1 MKCSTDRAP
10 LVAVGPS
17 ATTALRRIAPP
28 SAHSVTRH
36 GIDCFTMAP
45 AVAHDFF
52 TDPTTAAAADTF
64 EEAVRQTAREV
75 LPG

>member
-1 MKCSTDRAP
+1 M
-10 LVAVGPS
+10 
-17 ATTALRRIAPP
+17 
-28 SAHSVTRH
+28 VTLAQH

>member
-1 MKCSTDRAP
+1 M
-10 LVAVGPS
+10 G
-17 ATTALRRIAPP
+17 
-28 SAHSVTRH
+28 
-36 GIDCFTMAP
+36 P
-45 AVAHDFF
+45 AVAHGFF